1 MIDGCTVSFRESLLG
16 SKSST
21 EDAGPLALQ
30 TAWRRVLRARTTGR
44 FVGSKAWRSLYG
56 PLVACSDARLVVGQ
70 IGQSLDGRIATST
83 GQSHYINGHEAI
95 VHLHRL
101 RALVDAVVI
110 GVGTAVADDP
120 ALTVRHVEGT
130 SPCRVVIDPAGR
142 TPFESK
148 VFAADGC
155 RRLVVT
161 RVGTCTRLPDGVE
174 SVPIL
179 PDASGALAPDRI
191 LEALVARGLHRI
203 LIEGGAATLSR
214 FLDARCLDRLHI
226 AVAPLIIGA
235 GPLGLTLAPIDS
247 LDAALRGPARCH
259 PLGEDMLWD
268 VSLGAVRQ
276 D

>member
-1 MIDGCTVSFRESLLG
+1 
-16 SKSST
+16 
-21 EDAGPLALQ
+21 
-30 TAWRRVLRARTTGR
+30 
-44 FVGSKAWRSLYG
+44 
-56 PLVACSDARLVVGQ
+56 VVGQ

-101 RALVDAVVI
+101 RALVDAVVV

-148 VFAADGC
+148 VFAPDGC

-161 RVGTCTRLPDGVE
+161 RVGTRTRLPDGVE

-179 PDASGALAPDRI
+179 PDASGALPPGLI

-235 GPLGLTLAPIDS
+235 GPLGLTLAPIDR
-247 LDAALRGPARCH
+247 LDAALRAPARCH

-268 VSLGAVRQ
+268 VALGAVRQ

>member
-1 MIDGCTVSFRESLLG
+1 
-16 SKSST
+16 
-21 EDAGPLALQ
+21 
-30 TAWRRVLRARTTGR
+30 
-44 FVGSKAWRSLYG
+44 
-56 PLVACSDARLVVGQ
+56 
-70 IGQSLDGRIATST
+70 
-83 GQSHYINGHEAI
+83 
-95 VHLHRL
+95 
-101 RALVDAVVI
+101 
-110 GVGTAVADDP
+110 
-120 ALTVRHVEGT
+120 
-130 SPCRVVIDPAGR
+130 
-142 TPFESK
+142 
-148 VFAADGC
+148 
-155 RRLVVT
+155 
-161 RVGTCTRLPDGVE
+161 LPDGVE

-214 FLDARCLDRLHI
+214 FLDAPCLDRLHI

-268 VSLGAVRQ
+268 VALGAVRQ